1 MRVGNMGEHEE
12 TPVTKL
18 LNAIGRGDRSAQD
31 SLFEA
36 IYSELHKI
44 ARSQMA
50 GEKAGRTLQPT
61 ALLHEAYLRL
71 FRQPSGGFR
80 SRKHFF
86 ATAAQAMRQL
96 CIDDVRRRGRQKRG
110 GGSTREPLDA
120 DGLLIDQ
127 DPAETLAVHEA
138 LERLERHDPRK
149 AELVTMRF
157 FAGLTVDQCASA
169 LGVSPRTLANEWRF
183 AKAWLH
189 RELSGD
195 DATSESE
202 MDSCR

>member
-1 MRVGNMGEHEE
+1 MDEHEE
-12 TPVTKL
+12 TPVTAL
-18 LNAIGRGDRSAQD
+18 LNAVASGDSSAQD
-31 SLFEA
+31 GLFEA

-50 GEKAGRTLQPT
+50 GNGAGRTLQPT
-61 ALLHEAYLRL
+61 ALLHEAYLKL
-71 FRQPSGGFR
+71 FRQPSDGFQ

-86 ATAAQAMRQL
+86 ATAARAMRQL
-96 CIDDVRRRGRQKRG
+96 CVDDVRRRGRQKRG
-110 GGSTREPLDA
+110 GGSAREPLDT

-157 FAGLTVDQCASA
+157 FPGLTIEQCANA
-169 LGVSPRTLANEWRF
+169 LGVSSRTLANEWRF

-189 RELSGD
+189 KELNGD
-195 DATSESE
+195 AATLETE
-202 MDSCR
+202 TDS

>member
-1 MRVGNMGEHEE
+1 MSKGEE
-12 TPVTKL
+12 TPVTAL
-18 LNAIGRGDRSAQD
+18 LNAVVRGDHSAQD
-31 SLFEA
+31 RLFEA
-36 IYSELHKI
+36 IYSELQKI

-50 GEKAGRTLQPT
+50 GEKAGRTLRPT

-71 FRQPSGGFR
+71 FRQPSEGFL

-86 ATAAQAMRQL
+86 ATAAQAMRQVR
-96 CIDDVRRRGRQKRG
+96 IDDVRRRGRQKRG

-127 DPAETLAVHEA
+127 DPSETLAVHEA

-157 FAGLTVDQCASA
+157 FAGLTIDQCAVA
-169 LGVSPRTLANEWRF
+169 LGVSSRTLANEWRF
-183 AKAWLH
+183 AQAWLH
-189 RELSGD
+189 RELSGNA
-195 DATSESE
+195 ATMETE
-202 MDSCR
+202 TDS